1 MFKTPLQLFGVQQAF
16 AKRVEYPPYRQLHQ
30 CQRESSSSGRKSR
43 SLTFSEQD
51 FVNRAALVLPI
62 AWILWHPSLRLHI
75 CDTIIH
81 DDALPFYLRI
91 GLP

>member
-1 MFKTPLQLFGVQQAF
+1 
-16 AKRVEYPPYRQLHQ
+16 
-30 CQRESSSSGRKSR
+30 
-43 SLTFSEQD
+43 LTFSEQV